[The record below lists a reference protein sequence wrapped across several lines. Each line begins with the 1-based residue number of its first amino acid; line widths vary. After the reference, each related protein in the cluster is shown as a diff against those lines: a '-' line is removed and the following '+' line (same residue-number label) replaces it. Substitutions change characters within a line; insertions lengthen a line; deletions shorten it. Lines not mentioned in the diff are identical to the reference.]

1 MTQWLTFANG
11 VSSPWALSNVNSG
24 TRILYEEWGVLPD
37 KRQLWQLTADGLV
50 VSAVDTAMVLTA
62 GPQATSSRWTLGLAP
77 RLPAGADPG
86 QAWAVMADPDNPALV
101 AIVNPDTGLAC
112 TTVPRN
118 QLWSGQEIWLEALP
132 PRIPEEMLWQVQP
145 RVPATHQWL
154 QLRFGA
160 DPLVV
165 EIAGPRSAATVALG
179 VGRHPGSGTAD
190 RARAA
195 TLWMYTDDGC
205 LVNARAPGL
214 VLGLGPSG
222 PYGTS
227 VVLGPKQAPHSAGR
241 QWAIQ
246 PDGDGTVL
254 LINASNQEALMV
266 PPGLAGPIVT
276 GPISGSS
283 QQSFTLGMELPDGAV
298 PA

>member
-1 MTQWLTFANG
+1 
-11 VSSPWALSNVNSG
+11 
-24 TRILYEEWGVLPD
+24 
-37 KRQLWQLTADGLV
+37 
-50 VSAVDTAMVLTA
+50 
-62 GPQATSSRWTLGLAP
+62 
-77 RLPAGADPG
+77 
-86 QAWAVMADPDNPALV
+86 
-101 AIVNPDTGLAC
+101 
-112 TTVPRN
+112 
-118 QLWSGQEIWLEALP
+118 
-132 PRIPEEMLWQVQP
+132 
-145 RVPATHQWL
+145 
-154 QLRFGA
+154 
-160 DPLVV
+160 
-165 EIAGPRSAATVALG
+165 
-179 VGRHPGSGTAD
+179 
-190 RARAA
+190 
-195 TLWMYTDDGC
+195 MYTDDGC